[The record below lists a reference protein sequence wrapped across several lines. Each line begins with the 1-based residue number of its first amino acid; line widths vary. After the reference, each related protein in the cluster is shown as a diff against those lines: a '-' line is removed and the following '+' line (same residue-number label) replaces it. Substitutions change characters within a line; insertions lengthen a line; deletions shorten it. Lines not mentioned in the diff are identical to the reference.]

1 MYHNYLVVPILNIL
15 RTQEGRLSEYDLIGQ
30 IEAKGVT
37 IDVDVASYQLVL
49 FKKHF
54 MVMNALYTLQSEL
67 SAEGVYLQISA
78 LSITM
83 TPMTS
88 SDSAGTVLTDHV
100 NVKLSEYYLDWSNY
114 DATGE
119 EDVQRL
125 LTGFWKRYA
134 AIDKQQHALQIL
146 GLDADADW
154 NSIREG
160 YRRLARQYHPDR
172 GGDEK
177 QFIAVREAYEILRC
191 GYERR

>member
-15 RTQEGRLSEYDLIGQ
+15 RTQEGRLSEYDLIRQ

-37 IDVDVASYQLVL
+37 IDVDVAGYQLVL

-160 YRRLARQYHPDR
+160 YRRLARQYHPD
-172 GGDEK
+172 K
-177 QFIAVREAYEILRC
+177 
-191 GYERR
+191 